1 MPRGVQFWR
10 YFALRSIFII
20 ISVQTPK
27 PDRKSVGGGAG
38 GVGESLLCHETGVIV
53 GENAGKKAAALSFAC
68 GLHM

>member
-1 MPRGVQFWR
+1 MLRGVQFWR

-27 PDRKSVGGGAG
+27 PDRKSVGGAG

-53 GENAGKKAAALSFAC
+53 GENAGKEATALSFAC